1 MECLLNLPH
10 FVLLRVFAG
19 ILLFQQSQLGFQKLN
34 LLLMRVEI
42 RIG

>member
-1 MECLLNLPH
+1 MERLLDLPH
-10 FVLLRVFAG
+10 LILLRVLAG